1 MASKFMRIKRIVIP
15 LITLVI
21 LVSQISGCAIM
32 NRDDAAGILA
42 DNDEVVVEY
51 AEPDENVG
59 TEGIAGQIDTSVPED
74 TSEDLEDA
82 EIGVVDNI
90 GTLDE
95 GTGPEQAEQPGEVGE
110 TEAPEVEAPEVE
122 APVEAEPTY
131 SFTSVN
137 ETVYATTTVNIR
149 EGFSADTDKVGS
161 LGRGQSVKRVGIGT
175 GDAEGWSQ
183 VEFNG
188 QTAYIS
194 SEYLSLTKPAAP
206 SSGSNSGS
214 GGQASQSKPSSGSQS
229 SSSGQTQTQQ
239 PSSSGTEHSL
249 DDLADAIKESME
261 QNGEVGSTTGPLT
274 EETIEGIAGSIELVR
289 EILGEK
295 DIGHVYESNKLL
307 KIEEQVEKTWEY
319 IAETYANMLAEI
331 KEAVYMPV
339 GIMTGVAPG
348 QQQPGTQYSSQM
360 VSPANSTG
368 TIKQSESSKDGATSS
383 KSIDQ
388 VEWDE
393 NNAET
398 ILAWMA
404 SDEDG

>member
-1 MASKFMRIKRIVIP
+1 MASKFMRIKKVVIP
-15 LITLVI
+15 LITLII

-32 NRDDAAGILA
+32 NRDDATGILA

-51 AEPDENVG
+51 AEPDEDAGADGV
-59 TEGIAGQIDTSVPED
+59 AGQIDTSVPDD
-74 TSEDLEDA
+74 TSEDLEDTEDMG

-95 GTGPEQAEQPGEVGE
+95 GDTEGAGEAEQPGEVGE
-110 TEAPEVEAPEVE
+110 TEAPETPEVE

-161 LGRGQSVKRVGIGT
+161 LGKGQSIKRVGIGT

-194 SEYLSLTKPAAP
+194 SEYLSTVKPAAP
-206 SSGSNSGS
+206 SSSNSGS
-214 GGQASQSKPSSGSQS
+214 SGGQTSQSKPSSGSQS

-249 DDLADAIKESME
+249 DDLANAMQQAMEES
-261 QNGEVGSTTGPLT
+261 NGVGSTTGPLT
-274 EETIEGIAGSIELVR
+274 EETIEGIAGSIELV
-289 EILGEK
+289 
-295 DIGHVYESNKLL
+295 
-307 KIEEQVEKTWEY
+307 
-319 IAETYANMLAEI
+319 
-331 KEAVYMPV
+331 P
-339 GIMTGVAPG
+339 
-348 QQQPGTQYSSQM
+348 
-360 VSPANSTG
+360 
-368 TIKQSESSKDGATSS
+368 
-383 KSIDQ
+383 
-388 VEWDE
+388 
-393 NNAET
+393 
-398 ILAWMA
+398 
-404 SDEDG
+404 

>member
-1 MASKFMRIKRIVIP
+1 MASKFMRIKKVVIP

-32 NRDDAAGILA
+32 NRDDAVGIMEE
-42 DNDEVVVEY
+42 NSEVVVEY
-51 AEPDENVG
+51 AEPDEDAG
-59 TEGIAGQIDTSVPED
+59 AEGVAGQIDTSVPED

-95 GTGPEQAEQPGEVGE
+95 GDTEGAGEAEQVGE
-110 TEAPEVEAPEVE
+110 TEAPETPEVE
-122 APVEAEPTY
+122 TPVEAEPTY

-194 SEYLSLTKPAAP
+194 SDYLSLTKPAAQ
-206 SSGSNSGS
+206 SSGSNSGSS

-249 DDLADAIKESME
+249 DDLANAMQQAMEES
-261 QNGEVGSTTGPLT
+261 NGVGSTTGPLT
-274 EETIEGIAGSIELVR
+274 EETIEGIAGSIELV
-289 EILGEK
+289 
-295 DIGHVYESNKLL
+295 
-307 KIEEQVEKTWEY
+307 
-319 IAETYANMLAEI
+319 
-331 KEAVYMPV
+331 P
-339 GIMTGVAPG
+339 
-348 QQQPGTQYSSQM
+348 
-360 VSPANSTG
+360 
-368 TIKQSESSKDGATSS
+368 
-383 KSIDQ
+383 
-388 VEWDE
+388 
-393 NNAET
+393 
-398 ILAWMA
+398 
-404 SDEDG
+404 

>member
-1 MASKFMRIKRIVIP
+1 MASKFMRIKKVVIP

-32 NRDDAAGILA
+32 NRDDATGILA

-51 AEPDENVG
+51 AEPDENAG
-59 TEGIAGQIDTSVPED
+59 ADGAAGQIDTSVPED
-74 TSEDLEDA
+74 TSEDLEDTEDMG

-95 GTGPEQAEQPGEVGE
+95 ETGPEQAEQAGEVGE
-110 TEAPEVEAPEVE
+110 TEAPEVEAPETPEVE

-194 SEYLSLTKPAAP
+194 SDYLSLTKPAAQ
-206 SSGSNSGS
+206 SSGNNSGS
-214 GGQASQSKPSSGSQS
+214 QTSQGSSGGQQSSGSQS
-229 SSSGQTQTQQ
+229 SSGGQTQTQQ
-239 PSSSGTEHSL
+239 PSTSGGNSYRDT
-249 DDLADAIKESME
+249 AIPPEMQSQPENWME
-261 QNGEVGSTTGPLT
+261 EGEGLGQDWDGQHRDIY
-274 EETIEGIAGSIELVR
+274 EDWAGI
-289 EILGEK
+289 
-295 DIGHVYESNKLL
+295 
-307 KIEEQVEKTWEY
+307 Q
-319 IAETYANMLAEI
+319 
-331 KEAVYMPV
+331 
-339 GIMTGVAPG
+339 
-348 QQQPGTQYSSQM
+348 
-360 VSPANSTG
+360 
-368 TIKQSESSKDGATSS
+368 
-383 KSIDQ
+383 
-388 VEWDE
+388 
-393 NNAET
+393 
-398 ILAWMA
+398 
-404 SDEDG
+404 

>member
-1 MASKFMRIKRIVIP
+1 MASKFMRIKKIVIP

-51 AEPDENVG
+51 AEPDENAG
-59 TEGIAGQIDTSVPED
+59 AEGVAGQIDTSVPED

-95 GTGPEQAEQPGEVGE
+95 GDTEGAGEVEQPGEVGE
-110 TEAPEVEAPEVE
+110 TEAPEVEAPETPEVE
-122 APVEAEPTY
+122 TPVEAEPTY

-161 LGRGQSVKRVGIGT
+161 LGRGQSVVRTGIGT
-175 GDAEGWSQ
+175 GDAEGWSK

-194 SEYLSLTKPAAP
+194 SDYLSLTKPAAQ

-214 GGQASQSKPSSGSQS
+214 QTSQGSSGGQTSQGSSG
-229 SSSGQTQTQQ
+229 GQTQQ

-249 DDLADAIKESME
+249 DDLANAMQQAMEES
-261 QNGEVGSTTGPLT
+261 NGVGSTTGPLT
-274 EETIEGIAGSIELVR
+274 EETIEGIAGSIELV
-289 EILGEK
+289 
-295 DIGHVYESNKLL
+295 
-307 KIEEQVEKTWEY
+307 
-319 IAETYANMLAEI
+319 
-331 KEAVYMPV
+331 P
-339 GIMTGVAPG
+339 
-348 QQQPGTQYSSQM
+348 
-360 VSPANSTG
+360 
-368 TIKQSESSKDGATSS
+368 
-383 KSIDQ
+383 
-388 VEWDE
+388 
-393 NNAET
+393 
-398 ILAWMA
+398 
-404 SDEDG
+404 

>member
-51 AEPDENVG
+51 AEPDEDVG
-59 TEGIAGQIDTSVPED
+59 AEGVAGQIDTSVPEASD
-74 TSEDLEDA
+74 NEDA
-82 EIGVVDNI
+82 EDMGEIGVVDNI

-95 GTGPEQAEQPGEVGE
+95 GDTEGAGEVEQPGEVGE
-110 TEAPEVEAPEVE
+110 TEAPEVEV
-122 APVEAEPTY
+122 PVEAEPTY

-175 GDAEGWSQ
+175 GDAEGWSK

-194 SEYLSLTKPAAP
+194 SEYLSLTKPAAQ

-214 GGQASQSKPSSGSQS
+214 GSNNSGSQTS
-229 SSSGQTQTQQ
+229 QGSSGGQTSQGSSGGQAQQ

-249 DDLADAIKESME
+249 DDLANAMQQAMEES
-261 QNGEVGSTTGPLT
+261 NGVGSTTGPLT
-274 EETIEGIAGSIELVR
+274 EETIEGIAGSIELV
-289 EILGEK
+289 
-295 DIGHVYESNKLL
+295 
-307 KIEEQVEKTWEY
+307 
-319 IAETYANMLAEI
+319 
-331 KEAVYMPV
+331 P
-339 GIMTGVAPG
+339 
-348 QQQPGTQYSSQM
+348 
-360 VSPANSTG
+360 
-368 TIKQSESSKDGATSS
+368 
-383 KSIDQ
+383 
-388 VEWDE
+388 
-393 NNAET
+393 
-398 ILAWMA
+398 
-404 SDEDG
+404 

>member
-1 MASKFMRIKRIVIP
+1 MASKFMRIKKIVIP

-51 AEPDENVG
+51 AEPDENAG
-59 TEGIAGQIDTSVPED
+59 ADGAAGQIDTSVPED

-95 GTGPEQAEQPGEVGE
+95 ETGPEQAEQAGEVGE
-110 TEAPEVEAPEVE
+110 TEAPEVEAPEVPE
-122 APVEAEPTY
+122 VETPVEAEPTY

-161 LGRGQSVKRVGIGT
+161 LGKGQSIKRVGIGT

-194 SEYLSLTKPAAP
+194 SEYLSTVKPTAP
-206 SSGSNSGS
+206 SSSNSGS
-214 GGQASQSKPSSGSQS
+214 QTSQS
-229 SSSGQTQTQQ
+229 SSGGQTQQ
-239 PSSSGTEHSL
+239 PSQPSSGQSSGNQSSSGGSGGLTEEEL
-249 DDLADAIKESME
+249 GDLIRQQME
-261 QNGEVGSTTGPLT
+261 QNNEIGNNGELT
-274 EETIEGIAGSIELVR
+274 QESKDALAGSINL
-289 EILGEK
+289 
-295 DIGHVYESNKLL
+295 D
-307 KIEEQVEKTWEY
+307 
-319 IAETYANMLAEI
+319 
-331 KEAVYMPV
+331 
-339 GIMTGVAPG
+339 
-348 QQQPGTQYSSQM
+348 
-360 VSPANSTG
+360 
-368 TIKQSESSKDGATSS
+368 
-383 KSIDQ
+383 
-388 VEWDE
+388 
-393 NNAET
+393 
-398 ILAWMA
+398 
-404 SDEDG
+404 

>member
-1 MASKFMRIKRIVIP
+1 MASKFMRIKKVVIP

-32 NRDDAAGILA
+32 NRDDATGILA

-51 AEPDENVG
+51 AEPDEDAGADGV
-59 TEGIAGQIDTSVPED
+59 AGQIDTSVPED

-82 EIGVVDNI
+82 EDMGEIGVVDNI

-95 GTGPEQAEQPGEVGE
+95 GDTEGAGEAEQVGEVGE
-110 TEAPEVEAPEVE
+110 TEAPETPEVE

-194 SEYLSLTKPAAP
+194 SEYLSTVKPTAP
-206 SSGSNSGS
+206 SSSNSGS
-214 GGQASQSKPSSGSQS
+214 QTSQS
-229 SSSGQTQTQQ
+229 SSGGQTQQ
-239 PSSSGTEHSL
+239 PSQPSSGQSSGNQSSSGGSGGLTEEEL
-249 DDLADAIKESME
+249 GDLIRQQME
-261 QNGEVGSTTGPLT
+261 QNNEIGNNGELT
-274 EETIEGIAGSIELVR
+274 QESKDALAGSINL
-289 EILGEK
+289 
-295 DIGHVYESNKLL
+295 D
-307 KIEEQVEKTWEY
+307 
-319 IAETYANMLAEI
+319 
-331 KEAVYMPV
+331 
-339 GIMTGVAPG
+339 
-348 QQQPGTQYSSQM
+348 
-360 VSPANSTG
+360 
-368 TIKQSESSKDGATSS
+368 
-383 KSIDQ
+383 
-388 VEWDE
+388 
-393 NNAET
+393 
-398 ILAWMA
+398 
-404 SDEDG
+404 

>member
-1 MASKFMRIKRIVIP
+1 MASRFMRIKKIVIP

-51 AEPDENVG
+51 AEPDENAG
-59 TEGIAGQIDTSVPED
+59 ADGAAGQIDTSVPED

-82 EIGVVDNI
+82 EIGVVDSI

-95 GTGPEQAEQPGEVGE
+95 ETGPEQAEQAGEVGE
-110 TEAPEVEAPEVE
+110 TEAPEVEAPEVPE
-122 APVEAEPTY
+122 VETPVEAEPTY

-175 GDAEGWSQ
+175 GDAEGWSE

-194 SEYLSLTKPAAP
+194 SEYLSLTKPAAQ

-214 GGQASQSKPSSGSQS
+214 GSQTSQGSSG
-229 SSSGQTQTQQ
+229 GQTQQ
-239 PSSSGTEHSL
+239 PSQPSSGQNQSSSS
-249 DDLADAIKESME
+249 DDDSWKDQYTGGITVIDPDNYNGTNWME
-261 QNGEVGSTTGPLT
+261 EGTGGSAAGNEWNGEFHDKD
-274 EETIEGIAGSIELVR
+274 EMWEGI
-289 EILGEK
+289 
-295 DIGHVYESNKLL
+295 
-307 KIEEQVEKTWEY
+307 Q
-319 IAETYANMLAEI
+319 
-331 KEAVYMPV
+331 
-339 GIMTGVAPG
+339 
-348 QQQPGTQYSSQM
+348 
-360 VSPANSTG
+360 
-368 TIKQSESSKDGATSS
+368 
-383 KSIDQ
+383 
-388 VEWDE
+388 
-393 NNAET
+393 
-398 ILAWMA
+398 
-404 SDEDG
+404 